1 MNEREKTIRLWF
13 DMWLN
18 QQDMGIDDI
27 FTEDVIY
34 TESWSPQYNNRKTV
48 KHWFQEWNTR
58 GKVVIWEIKQF
69 FHKGDQTIVE
79 WYFKNEMN
87 NGSIEEFDGISL
99 VEWTEDNKIKAL
111 KEFGCI
117 AIPIIHTRKAIPL
130 NSKQKKRIGFE
141 LSAYGGKN
149 MMYRTELVEGI
160 TVENVIEKIN
170 AKIEEMEKESYRLV
184 TMSFWGT
191 ERAVL
196 VFKKGLKGSLL

>member
-48 KHWFQEWNTR
+48 KHWFQEWNIR

-69 FHKGDQTIVE
+69 FHKREQTIVE

-111 KEFGCI
+111 KEFGCNRNTYN
-117 AIPIIHTRKAIPL
+117 PYQEGDTPQFKA
-130 NSKQKKRIGFE
+130 
-141 LSAYGGKN
+141 
-149 MMYRTELVEGI
+149 
-160 TVENVIEKIN
+160 EKAN
-170 AKIEEMEKESYRLV
+170 W
-184 TMSFWGT
+184 F
-191 ERAVL
+191 
-196 VFKKGLKGSLL
+196 